1 MAYKLTQEERE
12 FLLSIMPKI
21 KKRARTKVRAINN
34 GANCAYRADG
44 EAGNTKPNNCCFIG
58 VLIPPDNYHK
68 SLELCLGD
76 EDAVI
81 YAIGYMSKPSRAF
94 RQVMSEI
101 QAVHDIE
108 KCPDWS
114 KQLRIIEKE
123 IKG

>member
-1 MAYKLTQEERE
+1 MKCSITEEERE
-12 FLLSIMPKI
+12 FLLSIIPKI
-21 KKRARTKVRAINN
+21 KERARTKVRAINN

-44 EAGNTKPNNCCFIG
+44 EASNTKPKNCCFIG

-101 QAVHDIE
+101 QTIHDIGSL
-108 KCPDWS
+108 PDWG
-114 KQLRIIEKE
+114 KNLRLIERD
-123 IKG
+123 IRG